1 MAKIDDSVK
10 KKVPELRFKGFTD
23 EWEERK
29 FDECFNFPV
38 STNSLSRALLN
49 YDEGDIKSV
58 HYGDIL
64 IKYPA
69 ILNIKNDKI
78 PYITGGKLEKYKSS
92 LLENGDLIFADAA
105 EDETVGKAVEVN
117 GLTEENLVAGL
128 HTIVARPKDKKAE
141 FFLGYYINSNTYHRQ
156 LLRLIQGSKVSSI
169 SKGNLQ
175 KTLVSFP
182 KDFEEQQKIGSFF
195 KQLDETIALHQRKLD
210 LLKEQKKGFLQKMF
224 PKNDAKVPELR
235 FAGFA
240 DDWEERKLGDL
251 ATSFEYGLNASA
263 KSFDGTHK
271 YIRITDI
278 DDSSRKFNS
287 QSLTSPDI
295 DLSSADNHKLKNGD
309 ILFAR
314 TGASV
319 GKSYIYADSDG
330 LVYYAGFL
338 IRARIKSGVDSNFV
352 FQHTLTSS
360 YENFIR
366 VTSQRSG
373 QPGVNA
379 KEYST
384 FEISVPSYEEQRK
397 IGSFFKQLD
406 DTIALHQRKL
416 DLLKEQ
422 KKGFLQKMFV

>member
-10 KKVPELRFKGFTD
+10 KKVPELRFPGFTD
-23 EWEERK
+23 DWEERKLGEFSDVRDGTHASPKYVSQGHPMVTSKNLTHSGLDMTDVSFLTDEDFNEINKRSKVSIGDILFGMIGTIGNPVIVDRDDFAIKNVALIKEKTSNPITNKWLLPYLKSPSFNRFIQKENAGGTQKFIALGLIRDMKLRVPEFDEQQKIGSFFKQLDNTITLHQRKLDLLKEQKKGYLQKMFPKNGAKVPELRFAGFADDWEERK

-182 KDFEEQQKIGSFF
+182 KDFEEQQKIGAFF
-195 KQLDETIALHQRKLD
+195 K
-210 LLKEQKKGFLQKMF
+210 
-224 PKNDAKVPELR
+224 
-235 FAGFA
+235 
-240 DDWEERKLGDL
+240 
-251 ATSFEYGLNASA
+251 
-263 KSFDGTHK
+263 
-271 YIRITDI
+271 
-278 DDSSRKFNS
+278 
-287 QSLTSPDI
+287 
-295 DLSSADNHKLKNGD
+295 
-309 ILFAR
+309 
-314 TGASV
+314 
-319 GKSYIYADSDG
+319 
-330 LVYYAGFL
+330 
-338 IRARIKSGVDSNFV
+338 
-352 FQHTLTSS
+352 
-360 YENFIR
+360 
-366 VTSQRSG
+366 
-373 QPGVNA
+373 
-379 KEYST
+379 
-384 FEISVPSYEEQRK
+384 K
-397 IGSFFKQLD
+397 ID